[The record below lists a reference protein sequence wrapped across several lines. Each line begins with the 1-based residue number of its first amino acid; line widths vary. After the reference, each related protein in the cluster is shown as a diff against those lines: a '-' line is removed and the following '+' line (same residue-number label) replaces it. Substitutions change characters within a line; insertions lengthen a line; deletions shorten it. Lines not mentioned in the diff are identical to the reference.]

1 MMQVAGSWRQV
12 ATGGNLLSLC
22 FDCKVAGV
30 ASVAS
35 QRARVRARNVFF
47 TRVHRIVSRA
57 CIGGN
62 TGNTGNFPVT
72 MRVSEV
78 ATGGNLNH
86 QAGNLGFQP
95 MSKSLR
101 QSMPTTAA
109 FIDAMRDAFGA
120 DAINAQIKAGIAGQ
134 PTFWAKENGQEIGT
148 RAPHSA
154 DRAVSLSDTI
164 IGPMNTTAARSRKS

>member
-1 MMQVAGSWRQV
+1 MMQVAGSWPQV
-12 ATGGNLLSLC
+12 ATGGNLISLC
-22 FDCKVAGV
+22 FNNKVAGV

-35 QRARVRARNVFF
+35 QRARVRAQHVFF
-47 TRVHRIVSRA
+47 SRVHRIVSRA

-62 TGNTGNFPVT
+62 TGNTGNFLVT

-86 QAGNLGFQP
+86 QAGNLGFLP
-95 MSKSLR
+95 MTKPLR
-101 QSMPTTAA
+101 QTMPTTAD

-120 DAINAQIKAGIAGQ
+120 AAINSQIKAGIDGQ

-154 DRAVSLSDTI
+154 ERAVSLSDTI
-164 IGPMNTTAARSRKS
+164 IGPLNATAARSRKS